1 MKIAIVENQ
10 KVEQERLTSYIQ
22 HYCQSK
28 GLTVEIT
35 CFNDGIDIT
44 SDYQKVFD
52 VIYLDVEME
61 IMDGMTTAKKIRQ
74 LDHDV
79 HHDVLIVFVTNHSQ
93 VAIQGYSVEAIDFLL
108 KPLSKFVF
116 EEHFK
121 KILHKLPSPE
131 EEESYLYIKN
141 KASTFKIAQKDIF
154 FIESEGHHLHI
165 HTKDETI
172 TTSNTLKNM
181 ENLLDKKNF
190 FRSNSG
196 YIVNL
201 AYIERI
207 EGNIS
212 YVNGTPL
219 QISRPRKKEFMT
231 ALTNYVGDT
240 LL

>member
-1 MKIAIVENQ
+1 MKIAIVEDQ
-10 KVEQERLTSYIQ
+10 KIEQYRLSQYITSY
-22 HYCQSK
+22 CK
-28 GLTVEIT
+28 KENLKADIT

-44 SDYQKVFD
+44 SDYQKQFD

-74 LDHDV
+74 FDKE
-79 HHDVLIVFVTNHSQ
+79 VLIVFVTNHSQ
-93 VAIQGYSVEAIDFLL
+93 VAIQGYAVEAIDFLL
-108 KPLSKFVF
+108 KPLSQFVF

-121 KILHKLPSPE
+121 KILRKLPTPE
-131 EEESYLYIKN
+131 EEEVHLYIKN
-141 KASTFKIAQKDIF
+141 KTATIKLAMNDIYY
-154 FIESEGHHLHI
+154 IESEGHHLHI
-165 HTKDETI
+165 YTKNEVI

-181 ENLLDKKNF
+181 ENLLDKHSF

-201 AYIERI
+201 AHVEKV
-207 EGNIS
+207 EGS
-212 YVNGTPL
+212 VAFVNGQAL
-219 QISRPRKKEFMT
+219 QISRPRKKDFMT